1 MTRRI
6 ITFFLFFI
14 FIAFPVRVF
23 AQSAEALI
31 SEVNALRA
39 SYGLE
44 PYTVDANLMSLA
56 QEHSTYQASVHH
68 TTHDRAD
75 GSGTPARSEN
85 ICGGIG
91 VDASYCVK
99 NMWTDELH
107 RYTMIG
113 LESGTVGAGLA
124 ESEGNSYYTLMVNG
138 TGGETGLASLNTM
151 SELERPIDPDS
162 ALMQA
167 DQIATCTPMPD
178 GSTYHTVRTNETLG
192 AIADSYGR
200 TVEEI
205 QALNGM
211 EPDDYNIYIG
221 QRLLIIYVG
230 NPVEDT
236 ATPTITPL
244 PATNTPKP
252 TATATKTP
260 LPLPTL
266 TPTATMTP
274 TPEPLIPYIR
284 YFDTPGAKKLG
295 LFLAI
300 GSSIGLLA
308 TIWFG
313 FIRKK

>member
-1 MTRRI
+1 MKRRI
-6 ITFFLFFI
+6 LTFFLFFI
-14 FIAFPVRVF
+14 FIAIPVRIF
-23 AQSAEALI
+23 AQSADALI

-56 QEHSTYQASVHH
+56 QAHSTYQASVHH

-85 ICGGIG
+85 VCGGIG
-91 VDASYCVK
+91 VNASYCVN

-113 LESGTVGAGLA
+113 LESGVVGAGLA

-138 TGGETGLASLNTM
+138 TGAETGLASLNTIP
-151 SELERPIDPDS
+151 ELERPIDPDS
-162 ALMQA
+162 ALMKA
-167 DQIATCTPMPD
+167 DQIVTCTPMPD
-178 GSTYHTVRTNETLG
+178 GSIYHTVRTNETLG

-205 QALNGM
+205 QSLNGM
-211 EPDDYNIYIG
+211 EPDDFDIFIG
-221 QRLLIIYVG
+221 QKLLIIYVG

-252 TATATKTP
+252 TATATETP
-260 LPLPTL
+260 LPLPTR

-274 TPEPLIPYIR
+274 TPEPLIPHIR
-284 YFDTPGAKKLG
+284 FFDTPGAKKLG
-295 LFLAI
+295 LVLVI
-300 GSSIGLLA
+300 GSSIGLLV
-308 TIWFG
+308 TLWFG
-313 FIRKK
+313 FFRKK